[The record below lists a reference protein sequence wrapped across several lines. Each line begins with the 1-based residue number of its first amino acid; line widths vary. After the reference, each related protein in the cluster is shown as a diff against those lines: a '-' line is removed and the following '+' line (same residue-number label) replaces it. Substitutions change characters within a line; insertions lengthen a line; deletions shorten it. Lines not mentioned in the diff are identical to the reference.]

1 MQFLAVYAIVLG
13 LDSRGIVMIHSFFG
27 HFDRFCLRQLRW
39 PISARFRLLIIADT
53 GYRTSYSQAAH
64 TTVFTVTTVFEPG
77 AVITVGA
84 LSVIEPKR
92 SNIGAIVGGVVG
104 GMSRWPFLGH
114 TYQRLITNRHRRT
127 GTHIPF
133 LLVLLATAQLQIQL
147 CCNLRSWST
156 LRKTPC

>member
-1 MQFLAVYAIVLG
+1 MEAPGQVIIYSL
-13 LDSRGIVMIHSFFG
+13 FG
-27 HFDRFCLRQLRW
+27 HFDRLGLRQIRRL
-39 PISARFRLLIIADT
+39 ISARFRFLPITDI

-104 GMSRWPFLGH
+104 GMSQWPFLGH
-114 TYQRLITNRHRRT
+114 TY
-127 GTHIPF
+127 
-133 LLVLLATAQLQIQL
+133 
-147 CCNLRSWST
+147 
-156 LRKTPC
+156 

>member
-1 MQFLAVYAIVLG
+1 MEAHGQVIIYSL
-13 LDSRGIVMIHSFFG
+13 FG
-27 HFDRFCLRQLRW
+27 HFDRFGLRQIRRL
-39 PISARFRLLIIADT
+39 ISARFRFLPITDT

-104 GMSRWPFLGH
+104 GMSHWPFFGH
-114 TYQRLITNRHRRT
+114 TYQRLMTNRHHRT

-147 CCNLRSWST
+147 RCNLRSWST